1 MTNPVEELTEA
12 MRPIVDRHGQE
23 TVTAFVSAVEQAPED
38 LRGIV
43 IATAHSAL
51 TIMLMQSSRNPEL
64 CLRVLIEAIYKG
76 LSNAGK
82 TCPTTRNRLIAV
94 AHAAVTEM
102 LMAATTDP
110 AGFASTILDAV
121 CKSLPQSAD
130 AKTGGAL
137 IVWLDAGIH
146 DIPPRE
152 YHADPCPAPSLSR
165 SIAKLLV
172 ERSPAHAYAAHPRLG
187 GPRNRAID

>member
-12 MRPIVDRHGQE
+12 RRPIVDRHGQE

-64 CLRVLIEAIYKG
+64 CLRVLIEAIHKE

-121 CKSLPQSAD
+121 CKSLPQTQTQ
-130 AKTGGAL
+130 KQ
-137 IVWLDAGIH
+137 VVH
-146 DIPPRE
+146 
-152 YHADPCPAPSLSR
+152 
-165 SIAKLLV
+165 
-172 ERSPAHAYAAHPRLG
+172 
-187 GPRNRAID
+187 